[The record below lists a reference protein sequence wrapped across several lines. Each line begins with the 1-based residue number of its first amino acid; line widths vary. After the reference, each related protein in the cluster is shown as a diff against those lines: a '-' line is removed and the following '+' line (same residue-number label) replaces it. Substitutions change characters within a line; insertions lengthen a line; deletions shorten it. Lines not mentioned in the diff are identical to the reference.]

1 MRIIFFIAII
11 GICSLFG
18 CHDPASEDLVY
29 TDRTIIVYLGVDNNF
44 TGEDREK
51 IESLTQGWDK
61 NFQGRLLIYAD
72 PQKPLTG
79 SGDGLPYLTEVVW
92 EEGRAVA
99 KRLKQ
104 YPEQNSASPKV
115 FRQVLEEIIGNYPAA
130 SYGLI
135 VLSHASGWLP
145 SGTLAS
151 PRTIINDGEKDMELW
166 DFAEAIP
173 VKMDFIV
180 LDACFMAGA
189 EVVYELKDK
198 TDYLISSPAEV
209 LVPGFV
215 YRNMMAH
222 LMLEQPDVVAV
233 ARDFYDYFNRQS
245 GSMRSATVSVFKMSA
260 LEPWVALSRT
270 LLENING
277 EQQVDLEQI
286 QRFGYGKNK
295 LYFDLGDYIKALH
308 PERFDEFTK
317 MVNDCVIYK
326 AHTPG
331 YYSAGTYSYSAIE
344 AYSGLTIYIPQTEFP
359 YINSVY
365 RRLKWTQRVNPY
377 IPQ

>member
-1 MRIIFFIAII
+1 MRIIFFIAILGI
-11 GICSLFG
+11 GSLFG
-18 CHDPASEDLVY
+18 CHDSASEGPAY
-29 TDRTIIVYLGVDNNF
+29 ADRTVIVYLGVDNNF
-44 TGEDREK
+44 NGEDREK
-51 IESLTQGWDK
+51 IESLTKGWKED
-61 NFQGRLLIYAD
+61 FQGHLLIYAD
-72 PQKPLTG
+72 PKKSVAGP
-79 SGDGLPYLTEVVW
+79 GDGLPYLTEVVW
-92 EEGRAVA
+92 EEGQAIARRV
-99 KRLKQ
+99 KQ
-104 YPEQNSASPKV
+104 YPEQNSASPEV
-115 FRQVLEEIIGNYPAA
+115 FRQVLEEIIGDYPAA
-130 SYGLI
+130 SYGLV

-145 SGTLAS
+145 AGTLIS

-189 EVVYELKDK
+189 EVVYELKEK
-198 TDYLISSPAEV
+198 TDYLVSSPAEV
-209 LVPGFV
+209 LVPGFL

-260 LEPWVALSRT
+260 VEPWVALSRT
-270 LLENING
+270 LLENIDG
-277 EQQVDLEQI
+277 EQRVDLEQI
-286 QRFGYGKNK
+286 QRFGYGRNK
-295 LYFDLGDYIKALH
+295 LYFDLGDYIKALY

-317 MVNDCVIYK
+317 VLNDCVIYQ

-331 YYSAGTYSYSAIE
+331 YYSAGTYSYSDIQ
-344 AYSGLTIYIPQTEFP
+344 AYSGVTVYIPQAEFP

-365 RRLKWTQRVNPY
+365 PRLKWTQRVNPY